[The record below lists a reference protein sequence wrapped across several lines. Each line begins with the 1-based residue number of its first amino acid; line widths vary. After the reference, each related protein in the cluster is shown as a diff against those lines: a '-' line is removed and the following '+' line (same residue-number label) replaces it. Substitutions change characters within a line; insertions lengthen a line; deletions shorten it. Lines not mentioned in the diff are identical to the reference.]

1 MLRPPYGGILVAYLA
16 LSTAYTMLP
25 FEVVNAVKLIL
36 KN

>member
-1 MLRPPYGGILVAYLA
+1 MLRLLYGGILVTYLA

-25 FEVVNAVKLIL
+25 FEVINAVKLIL